1 MFQQLL
7 ALTLL
12 MWLCLVIEDG
22 DSFTFRTIGTSS
34 YSWNGRSSLNF
45 QRKTNQLNSKIS
57 MELFAKQEKE
67 AEAYIVDDDDE
78 YGKELVEQIKQSE
91 RILRKKYS
99 HNKPPRDPYGDDDS
113 SNNDY
118 DEEDLIDDDDE
129 EENNDSKGGRKKHID
144 IIGMYD
150 QIYAEKYRP
159 KTEEE
164 EDAAYMEDYNR
175 KMKYLEKKLK
185 SKYGQA
191 PKGMMP
197 TEDSY
202 ADSNNEDDSYAAA
215 EEELGMDPSERGKGK
230 MMTFDELY
238 DEITANQNREK
249 TPEEEEAAL
258 ARKLKAMEEKLIKK
272 YSNVKPPRNPFKDQ
286 QDGYDEDGEGSEEE
300 RGGKYYK
307 DIFEVYDEI
316 YAEKS
321 AKEKKWRTN
330 QRQDDDDYND

>member
-1 MFQQLL
+1 LL
-7 ALTLL
+7 L
-12 MWLCLVIEDG
+12 WLCLVINFIEDG
-22 DSFTFRTIGTSS
+22 ESFTFHTIGTSS
-34 YSWNGRSSLNF
+34 FSWNGLSSLNF
-45 QRKTNQLNSKIS
+45 QRKTNQVNKIS

-67 AEAYIVDDDDE
+67 EEYVVDDEDE

-99 HNKPPRDPYGDDDS
+99 HNKPPRDPYADDGDS
-113 SNNDY
+113 TNDY
-118 DEEDLIDDDDE
+118 DEDLIDDDDDDDD
-129 EENNDSKGGRKKHID
+129 NDNPEGGKKKRID
-144 IIGMYD
+144 IFGMYD

-191 PKGMMP
+191 PKGMMAA
-197 TEDSY
+197 EDGY
-202 ADSNNEDDSYAAA
+202 GDSNNEDDSYAGA
-215 EEELGMDPSERGKGK
+215 EEELDMDPSERGKGK

-238 DEITANQNREK
+238 DEITANQNRET

-258 ARKLKAMEEKLIKK
+258 ARKMKALEAKLIKK
-272 YSNVKPPRNPFKDQ
+272 YSSVKPPRNPFKDQ

-307 DIFEVYDEI
+307 DIFAVYDEI
-316 YAEKS
+316 YTEKS
-321 AKEKKWRTN
+321 AKEKKWRTS
-330 QRQDDDDYND
+330 QRQDDDGYND